1 MRSRFPQGIPMQDGT
16 TSQTFPYPEGS
27 PDKPEWLARDPVA
40 CGEWDRICG
49 ALDAR
54 RGLSPA
60 WRGIISVAAGGY
72 SMLAGLT
79 KAREQQGPI
88 SGAEDTLSAVLA
100 NYRSACQECQVE
112 PNPLMSLRAVA
123 FID

>member
-1 MRSRFPQGIPMQDGT
+1 MKDGVT
-16 TSQTFPYPEGS
+16 PRTFPFPEGV
-27 PDKPEWLARDPVA
+27 PDKPGWIDRDPIA
-40 CGEWDRICG
+40 CGEWDRIC
-49 ALDAR
+49 ASLEAR

-79 KAREQQGPI
+79 KAIEQQGPI

-100 NYRSACQECQVE
+100 TYRSACQECQVD
-112 PNPLMSLRAVA
+112 PRPLARLREVSCGE
-123 FID
+123 INGED